1 MVGSTA
7 PAEDGELGCQGS
19 DHACRYIIYGRNRR
33 PPPDRTELAG
43 RHCSRRCRNGPTPGL
58 LYDQLRP
65 PHALQ
70 RCFGYRERLGQ
81 AVAVAFAPTHQSAA
95 MPSSIRPQIWTT
107 VIQSNSAANMGNCVA
122 GGPVSQIITS
132 ASQPKRR
139 RSAGLRRR
147 LLISFRRSSVWR
159 LGPAP
164 PGHGG
169 DVTVSS
175 EPGKGS
181 VFTVRLPVSS

>member
-122 GGPVSQIITS
+122 GTPSSPSSAAAVEPTIATS
-132 ASQPKRR
+132 SKFASRAAR
-139 RSAGLRRR
+139 GLAPPWRPN
-147 LLISFRRSSVWR
+147 SEHGR
-159 LGPAP
+159 LGQ
-164 PGHGG
+164 PGAR
-169 DVTVSS
+169 V
-175 EPGKGS
+175 E
-181 VFTVRLPVSS
+181 